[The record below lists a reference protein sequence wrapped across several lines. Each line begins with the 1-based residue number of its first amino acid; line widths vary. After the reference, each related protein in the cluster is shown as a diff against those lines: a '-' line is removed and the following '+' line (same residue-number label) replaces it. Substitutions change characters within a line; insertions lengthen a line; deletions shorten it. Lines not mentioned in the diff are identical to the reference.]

1 MSRSRQKARQRRK
14 EIRLVHQEEV
24 ERRHSAARSHAAQP
38 KRAKSVLPVGPGSLL
53 AGMLGGVKA

>member
-24 ERRHSAARSHAAQP
+24 ERRHEATRLRAAQP
-38 KRAKSVLPVGPGSLL
+38 KRAAPVGPGSLL